1 MVYIGN
7 IFRPPAEY
15 NSILLQVTIGCSH
28 NKCRFCGM
36 YKNKQF
42 KIKDESLINQDIDY
56 ASQHFRDK
64 KRMFLCDGDAMI
76 IPHEKLL
83 DILKNINKKLPWIT
97 RIGLYANAKS
107 LQKKSIDQ
115 FKELKKHKLGIVYM
129 GLESGDDEIL
139 SKMNKGVDTSTQI
152 EQGKKVK
159 NAGLKLSC
167 TVLLGLGGK
176 SKSKEHAIKT
186 GKALSEISPNYIGA
200 LSLILIPEAPL
211 YKQVLDNSFD
221 DLSPVEFLQELKLI
235 IENTNIPSG
244 IFSANHASNYFPLQ
258 IRLPSEKEKAL
269 KLLDK
274 AINGEFFLKPEFM
287 RAL

>member
-7 IFRPPAEY
+7 IFRPPAEH
-15 NSILLQVTIGCSH
+15 NSILLQVTIGCSY

-83 DILKNINKKLPWIT
+83 RILIDINEKLPWIT

-107 LQKKSIDQ
+107 LQKKNVDQ
-115 FKELKKHKLGIVYM
+115 LMELKKHKLGIIYM
-129 GLESGDDEIL
+129 GLESGDDEVL
-139 SKMNKGVDTSTQI
+139 KNMNKGVNVITQI
-152 EQGKKVK
+152 EQGQKVK
-159 NAGLKLSC
+159 NAGMKLSC

-176 SKSKEHAIKT
+176 SRTKEHAIKT

-200 LSLILIPEAPL
+200 LSLIITSEAPL
-211 YKQVLDNSFD
+211 YNDIINNNFNL
-221 DLSPVEFLQELKLI
+221 LSPLEILKELKLMI
-235 IENTNIPSG
+235 QNTDVSSG
-244 IFSANHASNYFPLQ
+244 IFSANHASNYLPLQ
-258 IRLPSEKEKAL
+258 VRLPSEKEDAI
-269 KLLDK
+269 KLLEK
-274 AINGEFFLKPEFM
+274 AINGDIPLKSEFM

>member
-7 IFRPPAEY
+7 IFRPPAEH
-15 NSILLQVTIGCSH
+15 NSILLQVTIGCSY

-56 ASQHFRDK
+56 ALHHFRNK

-83 DILKNINKKLPWIT
+83 RILIDINEKLPWIT

-107 LQKKSIDQ
+107 LQKKNVDQ
-115 FKELKKHKLGIVYM
+115 LMELKKHKLGIIYM
-129 GLESGDDEIL
+129 GLESGDDEVL
-139 SKMNKGVDTSTQI
+139 KNMNKGVNVITQI
-152 EQGKKVK
+152 EQGQKVK
-159 NAGLKLSC
+159 NAGMKLSC

-176 SKSKEHAIKT
+176 SRTKEHAIKT

-200 LSLILIPEAPL
+200 LSLIITSEAPL
-211 YKQVLDNSFD
+211 YNDIINNNFNL
-221 DLSPVEFLQELKLI
+221 LSPLEILKELKLMI
-235 IENTNIPSG
+235 QNTDVSSG
-244 IFSANHASNYFPLQ
+244 IFSANHASNYLPLQ
-258 IRLPSEKEKAL
+258 VRLPSEKEDAI
-269 KLLDK
+269 KLLEK
-274 AINGEFFLKPEFM
+274 AINGDIPLKSEFM

>member
-7 IFRPPAEY
+7 IFRPPAEH
-15 NSILLQVTIGCSH
+15 NSILLQVTIGCSY

-56 ASQHFRDK
+56 A
-64 KRMFLCDGDAMI
+64 MI

-83 DILKNINKKLPWIT
+83 RILIDINEKLPWIT

-107 LQKKSIDQ
+107 LQKKNVDQ
-115 FKELKKHKLGIVYM
+115 LMELKKHKLGIIYM
-129 GLESGDDEIL
+129 GLESGDDEVL
-139 SKMNKGVDTSTQI
+139 KNMNKGVNVITQI
-152 EQGKKVK
+152 EQGQKVK
-159 NAGLKLSC
+159 NAGMKLSC

-176 SKSKEHAIKT
+176 SRTKEHAIKT

-200 LSLILIPEAPL
+200 LSLIITSEAPL
-211 YKQVLDNSFD
+211 YNDIINNNFNL
-221 DLSPVEFLQELKLI
+221 LSPLEILKELKLMI
-235 IENTNIPSG
+235 QNTDVSSG
-244 IFSANHASNYFPLQ
+244 IFSANHASNYLPLQ
-258 IRLPSEKEKAL
+258 VRLPSEKEDAI
-269 KLLDK
+269 KLLEK
-274 AINGEFFLKPEFM
+274 AINGDIPLKSEFM